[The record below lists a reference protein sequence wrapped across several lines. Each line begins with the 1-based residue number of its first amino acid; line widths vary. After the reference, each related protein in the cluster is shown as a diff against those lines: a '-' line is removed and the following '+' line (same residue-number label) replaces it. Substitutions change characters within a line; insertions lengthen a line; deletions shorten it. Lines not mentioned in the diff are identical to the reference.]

1 MIIEIVTAFSLIL
14 ITSPCSSYSLN
25 IDVNNETI
33 VTRIGDEAQLICLGD
48 SEYGSCSF
56 TSPIGKTCIL
66 NNKFA
71 ACEGGR
77 IRAFETKNPDNQNDC
92 AMKITNVK
100 QDDR

>member
-1 MIIEIVTAFSLIL
+1 MIIEIVTAFSLTL
-14 ITSPCSSYSLN
+14 ITSPCSYSLK

-33 VTRIGDEAQLICLGD
+33 VTRIGDEAKLICSGD
-48 SEYGSCSF
+48 SEIVGCSF
-56 TSPIGKTCIL
+56 TSPIGKSYIL

-71 ACEGGR
+71 AAEGGR
-77 IRAFETKNPDNQNDC
+77 IQAFETNNQDNQNDC

>member
-1 MIIEIVTAFSLIL
+1 MIIETVTAFTLIL
-14 ITSPCSSYSLN
+14 ITSPCSYSLE
-25 IDVNNETI
+25 IVVNNETI
-33 VTRIGDEAQLICLGD
+33 VTRIGDEAQLICSGD

-77 IRAFETKNPDNQNDC
+77 IRAFETKNPDNDC
-92 AMKITNVK
+92 AMRITNVK

>member
-1 MIIEIVTAFSLIL
+1 MIIEIITAFSLIL
-14 ITSPCSSYSLN
+14 ITSPYSYSLK

-33 VTRIGDEAQLICLGD
+33 VTRIGDEAQLICSGD

-56 TSPIGKTCIL
+56 TSPIGKSYIL
-66 NNKFA
+66 PNKNSA
-71 ACEGGR
+71 DEGGR
-77 IRAFETKNPDNQNDC
+77 IQAFETKNPDNQNDC